1 MRKSMVLGMGVF
13 ISVILAAC
21 FLMSGCSNMSMG
33 IGSYTFRHVHFSDA
47 VSGHCATV
55 EKWYDNS
62 TGVEV
67 KTSEYGP
74 IFLSEGSYA
83 MFNDA
88 SKCPYCQ

>member
-13 ISVILAAC
+13 ISIILAVC
-21 FLMSGCSNMSMG
+21 FLISGCGNMSMEAD
-33 IGSYTFRHVHFSDA
+33 SYTFRHVHFSDA
-47 VSGHCATV
+47 VSGHCATI
-55 EKWYDNS
+55 EKYDYYT

-74 IFLSEGSYA
+74 VFLSEGSYA